1 MRTLLSLY
9 VASLDGSIVS
19 ALVRAQPRQFL
30 LRILTWM
37 AVAVP
42 ATYTNSMLTYL
53 QSKLGACALSLRPHL
68 PARPHT
74 LTSSFPLSLS
84 SCATAIA
91 YRTRLTKKVHEDYLD
106 GTTFYAVSNLDD
118 RVKNADQL
126 IVVDIQ
132 KFSTALAEI

>member
-19 ALVRAQPRQFL
+19 ALVRAQPRQFV

-53 QSKLGACALSLRPHL
+53 QSKLGTCRASLLDSWRLDMP
-68 PARPHT
+68 
-74 LTSSFPLSLS
+74 
-84 SCATAIA
+84 SCAF
-91 YRTRLTKKVHEDYLD
+91 R
-106 GTTFYAVSNLDD
+106 
-118 RVKNADQL
+118 
-126 IVVDIQ
+126 
-132 KFSTALAEI
+132 